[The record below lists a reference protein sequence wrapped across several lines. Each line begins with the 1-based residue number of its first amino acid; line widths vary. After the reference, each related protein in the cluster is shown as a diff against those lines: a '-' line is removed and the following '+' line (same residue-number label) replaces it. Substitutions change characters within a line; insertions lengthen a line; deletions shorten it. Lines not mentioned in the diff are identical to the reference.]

1 MSTFTAWEHVA
12 RVSSPGKSFSVENGE
27 ATPSYIMECLVW
39 IARETAK
46 SGQVLMSEA
55 VLRRAQYLASSD
67 ELLQAGVAYAAQE
80 IAPVLMEHRS
90 LPLAPRALDRVAIR
104 VRFDHTLMRWRP
116 LPPEFQGAGDKP
128 VAIVISV
135 PAAWQADRF
144 ALVPKALTNLFSSL
158 NTMLCA
164 REPADANY
172 ISPTKLGAVEVLDAS
187 ALLDTEWQKDVAAPV
202 GISYVTYAVD
212 SSSLI
217 PIAPPE
223 FIRLTYASLAAQS
236 PDLAPRISQALTTRF
251 GVPDA
256 EAASLLSAPRDSV
269 AAILQRNFSPT

>member
-27 ATPSYIMECLVW
+27 ATPSYVIDCLLW

-55 VLRRAQYLASSD
+55 VLRRAHFVSSND
-67 ELLQAGVAYAAQE
+67 PVVRAAVE
-80 IAPVLMEHRS
+80 AAEKEVFPILMEHRS

-116 LPPEFQGAGDKP
+116 LPPEFQGAGDKA
-128 VAIVISV
+128 VAIVLSV
-135 PAAWQADRF
+135 PATWQADRF
-144 ALVPKALTNLFSSL
+144 ALAPKALTNLFSSV

-164 REPADANY
+164 REPGDANY
-172 ISPTKLGAVEVLDAS
+172 ISPTKLNGVELLDAH
-187 ALLDTEWQKDVAAPV
+187 ALLETEWQKDVSAPV

-217 PIAPPE
+217 PIAPPD

-236 PDLAPRISQALTTRF
+236 PDLAPRVAQALATRF
-251 GVPDA
+251 GVADPELRA
-256 EAASLLSAPRDSV
+256 ILAAPRDAV
-269 AAILQRNFSPT
+269 GAILEKTFNPT